1 MTNGGSPSAGV
12 TETLSMSASRTTI
25 RDEDRLDNVHPGD
38 ILREDFRI
46 GSEIPVDEVSAGTGI
61 PVADLRR
68 LLDRA
73 SAVNAETDLRL
84 GRYFGVSEG
93 FFLGLQDDYDL
104 EEVRRS
110 KAGAEIDRIVP
121 RAA

>member
-1 MTNGGSPSAGV
+1 
-12 TETLSMSASRTTI
+12 MSASRTTTP
-25 RDEDRLDNVHPGD
+25 DEDRLDNVHPGD
-38 ILREDFRI
+38 ILREDFLI
-46 GSEIPVDEVSAGTGI
+46 GSEIPVEEVSVATGI
-61 PVADLRR
+61 SVADLRA
-68 LLDRA
+68 LLECRT
-73 SAVNAETDLRL
+73 AVTAEVDLRL

-104 EEVRRS
+104 EEVRRG

>member
-1 MTNGGSPSAGV
+1 
-12 TETLSMSASRTTI
+12 MSASRTTTI
-25 RDEDRLDNVHPGD
+25 DDQRLDNVHPGD
-38 ILREDFRI
+38 VLRQDFLI
-46 GSEIPVDEVSAGTGI
+46 GSEIPVEEVSVATGI
-61 PVADLRR
+61 SVADLRA
-68 LLDRA
+68 LLDCRA
-73 SAVNAETDLRL
+73 AVTAEVDLRL

-110 KAGAEIDRIVP
+110 KAGADIDRIVP

>member
-1 MTNGGSPSAGV
+1 
-12 TETLSMSASRTTI
+12 
-25 RDEDRLDNVHPGD
+25 
-38 ILREDFRI
+38 
-46 GSEIPVDEVSAGTGI
+46 
-61 PVADLRR
+61 
-68 LLDRA
+68 
-73 SAVNAETDLRL
+73 VNAETDLRR

-93 FFLGLQDDYDL
+93 FFLGQQDDYDL